1 MQTIHM
7 TERIALVSNGRKLVN
22 GVSTDTAETVQLE
35 LWAEVPKM
43 PVREA
48 RDPHVQ
54 VGFRKDKPTF
64 LVRYLT
70 EKEIDPKWKIRWR
83 GGLYSITG
91 LDPDFLRK
99 DITTITAERV
109 S

>member
-1 MQTIHM
+1 MLTLHM
-7 TERIALVSNGRKLVN
+7 TERITLVSTGRKLIN
-22 GVSTDTAETVQLE
+22 GVPTDTAENVQLE
-35 LWAEVPKM
+35 LWAEVLKM

-48 RDPHVQ
+48 RDPQVR
-54 VGFRKDKPTF
+54 VGFRKDRPTF

-83 GGLYSITG
+83 GGLYTITG

-99 DITTITAERV
+99 DMTTITAEKV